1 MKKMLIRSQ
10 DKEVLI
16 DISGK
21 RLNIFKGDN
30 YYEID
35 TIEPLETNRTYTTIV
50 ILGRYPTKEIAQQVL
65 NEIENAWS
73 KWTPGSPAYHMPE
86 DNGVADMSDMEKAEA
101 IQKSKAMTP
110 EFYGDWYADGHL
122 VYDKWKC
129 PGCGKSYETDG
140 ENYNYCPNCGQKID
154 WSEFKE

>member
-1 MKKMLIRSQ
+1 MLIRTQ

-30 YYEID
+30 YYEIN
-35 TIEPLETNRTYTTIV
+35 TIESLETNCTYTTAV
-50 ILGRYPTKEIAQQVL
+50 ILGCYPTKEKAQQVL
-65 NEIENAWS
+65 NEIEIAWS
-73 KWTPGSPAYHMPE
+73 KWVPGCSPAYHMPE
-86 DNGVADMSDMEKAEA
+86 ANGVSDMSDVEKAEA

-110 EFYGDWYADGHL
+110 EVYGDGYDHDGNL
-122 VYDKWKC
+122 IYDTWDC
-129 PGCGKSYETDG
+129 PRCGVSYEID
-140 ENYNYCPNCGQKID
+140 YDQYDYCPSCGQKID

>member
-1 MKKMLIRSQ
+1 MLVRTQ

-30 YYEID
+30 YYEINI
-35 TIEPLETNRTYTTIV
+35 IEPLETNRTYTTAV
-50 ILGRYPTKEIAQQVL
+50 ILGCYPTKEIAQQVL
-65 NEIENAWS
+65 DSIEIAWS

-86 DNGVADMSDMEKAEA
+86 ANDVSDVSDVEKAEA

-110 EFYGDWYADGHL
+110 DVL
-122 VYDKWKC
+122 
-129 PGCGKSYETDG
+129 
-140 ENYNYCPNCGQKID
+140 
-154 WSEFKE
+154 

>member
-1 MKKMLIRSQ
+1 MLIRTQ

-30 YYEID
+30 YYEIN
-35 TIEPLETNRTYTTIV
+35 TIEPLETNLTYTTAV
-50 ILGRYPTKEIAQQVL
+50 ILGCYPTKEKAQQVL
-65 NEIENAWS
+65 NEIEIAWS

-86 DNGVADMSDMEKAEA
+86 ANGVSDMSDVEKAEA

-110 EFYGDWYADGHL
+110 NVYGDGYDPDGNL
-122 VYDKWKC
+122 IYDMWDC
-129 PGCGKSYETDG
+129 PNCGVSYEID
-140 ENYNYCPNCGQKID
+140 YDHYDYCPNCGQKID
-154 WSEFKE
+154 WSEYDK